1 MTEQADATTR
11 DTGTMVAEALAR
23 GDQRFDPVRFRV
35 IEAMA
40 RRAASLDG
48 EVRRIV
54 DDKVIAL
61 LAAYGED
68 LEKAK
73 AAEVTKQQAQPER
86 DAFADLIEHIARHA
100 PAADDVPADVS
111 AIAAAKTTAPGK
123 AAPRPRS
130 SPSVAPAP
138 AAELKSIR
146 YFKSTWSRL
155 SADRRLNQS
164 LAKVPQNA
172 GPLNSHQLVH
182 RSLTLMRDMSPEYL
196 NRFMAYVDALS
207 WVEQLNGGG
216 ATAAN
221 AASPRG
227 EGTKKS
233 GRGSKGS

>member
-1 MTEQADATTR
+1 
-11 DTGTMVAEALAR
+11 MVAAALAR

-40 RRAASLDG
+40 RRAAALDG

-68 LEKAK
+68 QEKAK
-73 AAEVTKQQAQPER
+73 SAEAAEQPTEPER
-86 DAFADLIEHIARHA
+86 DAFAELIEHIAKHA
-100 PAADDVPADVS
+100 PAPGDIPA
-111 AIAAAKTTAPGK
+111 ATATTAAKTTATGK
-123 AAPRPRS
+123 AAPRPS
-130 SPSVAPAP
+130 SRAAAPAP

-146 YFKSTWSRL
+146 YFKSTWSKL

-164 LAKVPQNA
+164 RAKVPQNA

-216 ATAAN
+216 GAAAAG
-221 AASPRG
+221 AASPRA
-227 EGTKKS
+227 EGAKKS
-233 GRGSKGS
+233 GRGGKGG

>member
-1 MTEQADATTR
+1 
-11 DTGTMVAEALAR
+11 MVAEALAR

-40 RRAASLDG
+40 RRAAAFDG

-61 LAAYGED
+61 LAVYGED

-100 PAADDVPADVS
+100 PAADDVPAM
-111 AIAAAKTTAPGK
+111 AAAAKTTAPGK
-123 AAPRPRS
+123 PAPRPRS

>member
-1 MTEQADATTR
+1 
-11 DTGTMVAEALAR
+11 MVAAALAR

-40 RRAASLDG
+40 RRAAALDG

-61 LAAYGED
+61 LAAYGDD

-73 AAEVTKQQAQPER
+73 SEKAAEQPAEPER
-86 DAFADLIEHIARHA
+86 DAFAELIEHIAKHA
-100 PAADDVPADVS
+100 PVAGDVPATT
-111 AIAAAKTTAPGK
+111 AATAPKTTATGK
-123 AAPRPRS
+123 AAPRPS
-130 SPSVAPAP
+130 SRAAAPAP

-146 YFKSTWSRL
+146 YFKSTWSKL

-164 LAKVPQNA
+164 RAKVPQNA

-216 ATAAN
+216 GAAAAG
-221 AASPRG
+221 AASPRA
-227 EGTKKS
+227 EGAKKS
-233 GRGSKGS
+233 GRGSKSG

>member
-1 MTEQADATTR
+1 MTEQEDATVR
-11 DTGTMVAEALAR
+11 DTGTMVAAALAR

-40 RRAASLDG
+40 RRAAALDG

-68 LEKAK
+68 QEKAK
-73 AAEVTKQQAQPER
+73 SAEASEQPAEPER
-86 DAFADLIEHIARHA
+86 DAFAELIEHIAKHA
-100 PAADDVPADVS
+100 PAAGDVPATT
-111 AIAAAKTTAPGK
+111 AATAAKTTATGK
-123 AAPRPRS
+123 AAPRPS
-130 SPSVAPAP
+130 SRAAAPAP

-146 YFKSTWSRL
+146 YFKSTWSKL

-164 LAKVPQNA
+164 RAKVPQNA

-207 WVEQLNGGG
+207 WVEQLNGG
-216 ATAAN
+216 AAAAAN
-221 AASPRG
+221 AASPRA
-227 EGTKKS
+227 EGAKKS
-233 GRGSKGS
+233 GRGSKSG

>member
-1 MTEQADATTR
+1 MTEQEDATTR
-11 DTGTMVAEALAR
+11 DTGATVAAALAR

-40 RRAASLDG
+40 RRAAALDG

-68 LEKAK
+68 QEKAK
-73 AAEVTKQQAQPER
+73 SAEAAEQPAEPER
-86 DAFADLIEHIARHA
+86 DAFAELIEHIAKHA
-100 PAADDVPADVS
+100 PAPGDVPATT
-111 AIAAAKTTAPGK
+111 AAKTPAMGK
-123 AAPRPRS
+123 AVPRPS
-130 SPSVAPAP
+130 STSAASAP

-146 YFKSTWSRL
+146 YFKSTWSKL

-164 LAKVPQNA
+164 RAKVPQNA

-216 ATAAN
+216 AAAAN
-221 AASPRG
+221 AANSRA
-227 EGTKKS
+227 EGAKKS
-233 GRGSKGS
+233 GRSKSG

>member
-1 MTEQADATTR
+1 
-11 DTGTMVAEALAR
+11 MVAAALAR

-40 RRAASLDG
+40 RRAAALDG

-73 AAEVTKQQAQPER
+73 SAEAAEQPAEPER
-86 DAFADLIEHIARHA
+86 DAFAELIEHIAKHA
-100 PAADDVPADVS
+100 PAAVDVPATT
-111 AIAAAKTTAPGK
+111 ATTAATAAKTTATGK
-123 AAPRPRS
+123 AAPRPS
-130 SPSVAPAP
+130 SRAAAPAP

-146 YFKSTWSRL
+146 YFKSTWSKL

-164 LAKVPQNA
+164 RAKVPQNA

-207 WVEQLNGGG
+207 WVEQLNG
-216 ATAAN
+216 AAAAAN
-221 AASPRG
+221 AASPRA
-227 EGTKKS
+227 EGAKKS
-233 GRGSKGS
+233 GRGSKSG

>member
-1 MTEQADATTR
+1 
-11 DTGTMVAEALAR
+11 MVAAALAR

-40 RRAASLDG
+40 RRAAALDG

-73 AAEVTKQQAQPER
+73 SAGATEQPAEPER
-86 DAFADLIEHIARHA
+86 DALAELIEHIAKHA
-100 PAADDVPADVS
+100 PAPGDVPAVT
-111 AIAAAKTTAPGK
+111 ATTAAKTTATGK
-123 AAPRPRS
+123 AVPRPS
-130 SPSVAPAP
+130 SRAAAPAP

-146 YFKSTWSRL
+146 YFKSTWSKL

-164 LAKVPQNA
+164 RAKVPQNA

-216 ATAAN
+216 AA
-221 AASPRG
+221 AASAASSRA
-227 EGTKKS
+227 EGAKKS
-233 GRGSKGS
+233 GRSKAG